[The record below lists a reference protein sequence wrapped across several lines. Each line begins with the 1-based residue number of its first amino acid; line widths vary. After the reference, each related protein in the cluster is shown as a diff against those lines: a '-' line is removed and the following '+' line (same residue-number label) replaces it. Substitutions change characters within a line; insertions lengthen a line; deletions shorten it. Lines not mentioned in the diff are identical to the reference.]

1 MSGNKKR
8 QRILKLSM
16 LGLEALLLSA
26 VIIVSVS
33 VINNINSVRNN
44 INNKIITEN
53 QANDNSNE
61 TNESHSNGDN
71 GEESDNNAAVLSVNA
86 AVVSAGADTN
96 DLNRHYIFVGDSRY
110 VGMKKYSQSNDTFIA
125 KNGEGYAFLI
135 ENLTL
140 IQNSVDKDSV
150 LIIGLGVNDY
160 ARNYKNYIQ
169 IVNELAISLQCPVYY
184 MLINPVDEEKEMQY
198 GYTVFNEQID
208 KYNKLMQ
215 EGFDSSV
222 RIIDTNS
229 YLKSSGFNTV
239 DGLHYDDSTYKKIYD
254 YIKSNVL

>member
-16 LGLEALLLSA
+16 LGLEALLLAA

-33 VINNINSVRNN
+33 VVNNINSVRNN
-44 INNKIITEN
+44 INNKKITEN
-53 QANDNSNE
+53 QANDSSNE
-61 TNESHSNGDN
+61 INESHSGGGNGGD
-71 GEESDNNAAVLSVNA
+71 SDNNAAPLSVNA

-169 IVNELAISLQCPVYY
+169 IVSELSISLQCPVYY

-198 GYTVFNEQID
+198 GYTVYNEQID

-215 EGFDSSV
+215 EGFDNSV

-229 YLKSSGFNTV
+229 YLKSSGYNTV